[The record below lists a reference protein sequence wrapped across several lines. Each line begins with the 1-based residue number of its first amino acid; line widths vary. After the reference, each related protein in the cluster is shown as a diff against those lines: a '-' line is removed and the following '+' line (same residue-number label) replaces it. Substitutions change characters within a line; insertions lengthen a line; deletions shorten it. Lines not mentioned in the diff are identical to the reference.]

1 MRNGKAGN
9 LMACLVACAMIS
21 APSAVVAADAE
32 SVADFYKGKLVK
44 FVLSSG
50 EGGGYE
56 TYARAILPYLE
67 SYIPGNPKIIIQ
79 HMQGAGGLV
88 AANNLYNVAPRDGT
102 QFAMIHRAAVSTA
115 VLFGK
120 SNVRSDPTK
129 FGWIGSMNDERSI
142 CASWYTSPVKTFADL
157 QKTELIV
164 SALGRGTDTDAYS
177 NLLKNVFGAKM
188 KIVTGYNS
196 GAAMELALERGEVGG
211 RCAWSWSTIMST
223 KANWVSE
230 KKIVPLVQLSLSKH
244 PDLPDVPLIT
254 EFITSAEQREILEVV
269 LAPQIIGRP
278 LLMPPDVPVERLA
291 AFRAAFNKGMD
302 DPKFVADAK
311 ARNLE
316 ISSIPGEQIDRMIA
330 HLFETP
336 KPIVERASQ
345 ALENR

>member
-1 MRNGKAGN
+1 MLKNTVVGIIT
-9 LMACLVACAMIS
+9 CAVGFS
-21 APSAVVAADAE
+21 FAVAAQAQ
-32 SVADFYKGKLVK
+32 SVADFYKGKTVR
-44 FVLSSG
+44 FVLSTG
-50 EGGGYE
+50 EGGGYD

-67 SYIPGNPKIIIQ
+67 KNLPGNPKIIVQ

-88 AANNLYNVAPRDGT
+88 AANNLYNVAPRDGS

-120 SNVRSDPTK
+120 TNVRSDPTK

-142 CASWYTSPVKTFADL
+142 CAAWHTASVKTFADL

-164 SALGRGTDTDAYS
+164 AALGRGTDTDAYS
-177 NLLKNVFGAKM
+177 NLLRNLFGAKL

-196 GAAMELALERGEVGG
+196 GSAMELALEREEVGG
-211 RCAWSWSTIMST
+211 RCAWSWSTIMSR
-223 KANWVSE
+223 KDSWVTE
-230 KKIVPLVQLSLSKH
+230 KKIVPLVQMSLSKH

-254 EFITSAEQREILEVV
+254 EFVTKEEQRRILEVV

-278 LLMPPDVPVERLA
+278 LLMPPEVPAERLA
-291 AFRAAFNKGMD
+291 AFRAAFNAGMK
-302 DPKFVADAK
+302 DPKFIED

-316 ISSIPGEQIDRMIA
+316 ISMVTGEQIEQMIA
-330 HLFETP
+330 RLFQTP
-336 KPIVERASQ
+336 KDIVDKASD